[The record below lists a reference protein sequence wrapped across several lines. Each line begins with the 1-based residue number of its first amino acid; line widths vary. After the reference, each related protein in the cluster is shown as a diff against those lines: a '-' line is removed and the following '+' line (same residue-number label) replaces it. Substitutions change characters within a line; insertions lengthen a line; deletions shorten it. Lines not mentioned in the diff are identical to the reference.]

1 MSDDTQPPSPVP
13 PPSPLGK
20 TQAVPLKKETVRI
33 TLRAKPGE
41 GGEGAAPAPPT
52 APLRPA
58 APPPAVARPAAPPPP
73 AGAVGSRTIPLSPA
87 PAPAGPRPPSAAP
100 APPAQPAAAAPA
112 RPMTTPLA
120 PAQGAP
126 GPRPTVRLQPQQGP
140 GAATGTIS
148 SAPLKPAALDDD
160 EEDTSENGLGLLAGI
175 VTGLAALFLII
186 AALGSE
192 TLPLGVSLDQKNPG
206 WKIPRP
212 SPLNSEGK
220 AKEDFAQQDVAGAW
234 SSDIELAEIPTFD
247 APK

>member
-41 GGEGAAPAPPT
+41 GGEGAPAAPPT

-87 PAPAGPRPPSAAP
+87 PAPAAPRPPG
-100 APPAQPAAAAPA
+100 PAAAAPSA
-112 RPMTTPLA
+112 PAPTRPMTTPLA
-120 PAQGAP
+120 PAQAAP

-140 GAATGTIS
+140 AATGAIS
-148 SAPLKPAALDDD
+148 SAPLKPAALDDED
-160 EEDTSENGLGLLAGI
+160 EEANEKGLGLLAGI
-175 VTGLAALFLII
+175 ATGLAALFLIV
-186 AALGSE
+186 AALSSDS
-192 TLPLGVSLDQKNPG
+192 LQLGVSLDQKNPG

-220 AKEDFAQQDVAGAW
+220 AKEDYAQQDVTGAW
-234 SSDIELAEIPTFD
+234 SADLELAEIPQYQ
-247 APK
+247 APN

>member
-20 TQAVPLKKETVRI
+20 TQSVPLKKETVRI

-41 GGEGAAPAPPT
+41 GGEGAPAAPPT

-73 AGAVGSRTIPLSPA
+73 VGAVGSRTIPLSPA
-87 PAPAGPRPPSAAP
+87 PAPAAPRAP
-100 APPAQPAAAAPA
+100 GAPAAAAPAPA

-120 PAQGAP
+120 PAQAAP
-126 GPRPTVRLQPQQGP
+126 SPRPTVRLQPQQGA
-140 GAATGTIS
+140 GATTGSIS
-148 SAPLKPAALDDD
+148 SAPLKPAALDDED
-160 EEDTSENGLGLLAGI
+160 EGTNESGLGLLAGI

-186 AALGSE
+186 AALGSD
-192 TLPLGVSLDQKNPG
+192 TMPMGVSLDQKNAG

-212 SPLNSEGK
+212 SPLNNEGK
-220 AKEDFAQQDVAGAW
+220 AKEDYAQQDVAGSW
-234 SSDIELAEIPTFD
+234 SADLELAEIPQYD
-247 APK
+247 AAK

>member
-1 MSDDTQPPSPVP
+1 MSDDTQPQPPPSPVP

-20 TQAVPLKKETVRI
+20 TQPVPLKKETVRI

-41 GGEGAAPAPPT
+41 GTEGAAPAPPT

-87 PAPAGPRPPSAAP
+87 PAPAAPRSPTAP
-100 APPAQPAAAAPA
+100 AASPAPT

-120 PAQGAP
+120 PAQAAAS

-140 GAATGTIS
+140 GVGTGTIS
-148 SAPLKPAALDDD
+148 SAPLKPAAAEEEEAEDD
-160 EEDTSENGLGLLAGI
+160 ESGLGLLAGI
-175 VTGLAALFLII
+175 TTGIAALFLIV
-186 AALGSE
+186 AALSSDS
-192 TLPLGVSLDQKNPG
+192 LALGVSLDQRNPG

-220 AKEDFAQQDVAGAW
+220 AKEDYAKKDILAGTW
-234 SSDIELAEIPTFD
+234 SSDMELAGIPEYK